1 MPMLSFKNFEWSLA
15 AHASDAVDA
24 MFGAFCNVTPRH
36 NSAVRLTA
44 ELTVVQDDS
53 RCPPLC

>member
-24 MFGAFCNVTPRH
+24 MFGAFRNLYNAAPQQRREAYRRADGR
-36 NSAVRLTA
+36 SG
-44 ELTVVQDDS
+44 
-53 RCPPLC
+53 